1 MKYLIFILLILSLIG
16 TYFYYTR
23 KLELLK
29 KQLILTTTKY
39 SSVKNKYNNNIRNL
53 NNISI
58 KFVIPSYKGATLKNN
73 SNLYISP
80 LITSHI
86 LNSFNSNIEIA
97 ILDCAEV
104 NNETWF
110 YVNTPS
116 TNNINCRGWINSND
130 ISIFYS
136 NSSSI
141 NRVTNS

>member
-1 MKYLIFILLILSLIG
+1 M
-16 TYFYYTR
+16 
-23 KLELLK
+23 
-29 KQLILTTTKY
+29 
-39 SSVKNKYNNNIRNL
+39 
-53 NNISI
+53 ISI

>member
-1 MKYLIFILLILSLIG
+1 MKYLIFLLLILSLAY
-16 TYFYYTR
+16 TYFFYNR

-29 KQLILTTTKY
+29 KQLMLTTTKY
-39 SSVKNKYNNNIRNL
+39 SSTKNKYNNDIRNL

-58 KFVIPSYKGATLKNN
+58 KFVIPSYKGATLKSN
-73 SNLYISP
+73 SKLYISP
-80 LITSHI
+80 LLTSNI

-116 TNNINCRGWINSND
+116 KDNINCRGWINSND

-141 NRVTNS
+141 NKVNNN

>member
-1 MKYLIFILLILSLIG
+1 MKYLIFLLLILSLAY
-16 TYFYYTR
+16 TYFFYNR

-29 KQLILTTTKY
+29 KQLMLTTTKY
-39 SSVKNKYNNNIRNL
+39 SSTKNKYNNDIRSS

-58 KFVIPSYKGATLKNN
+58 KFVIPSYKGATLKSN
-73 SNLYISP
+73 SKLYISP
-80 LITSHI
+80 LLTSNI

-116 TNNINCRGWINSND
+116 KDNINCRGWINSND

-141 NRVTNS
+141 NKVNNN

>member
-1 MKYLIFILLILSLIG
+1 MKYLIFLLLILSLAS
-16 TYFYYTR
+16 TYFYYNR

-29 KQLILTTTKY
+29 KQLMLTTTKY
-39 SSVKNKYNNNIRNL
+39 SSVKNKYNNDIRNL

-58 KFVIPSYKGATLKNN
+58 KFIIPSYKGATLKSN
-73 SNLYISP
+73 SKLYISP
-80 LITSHI
+80 LSTSNI

-116 TNNINCRGWINSND
+116 KDNINCRGWINSND

-136 NSSSI
+136 NTSSI
-141 NRVTNS
+141 NKVNNN